1 MIPKHRANT
10 GGVGCVVDYPHIETG
25 QQGHTKRKV
34 KLVNN
39 LRRPNQQQHCAA
51 FGYYTLQCTRLLG
64 GLATS
69 RTASCDL
76 SCHNTIVCRPAEGG
90 WGGGPT
96 QQAWWSMQ
104 YTAEVYS
111 NLGATKGLGFSGA
124 GFPDRIGSNRGD
136 DGTLT
141 VPCTTSLSHPYRCNM
156 EEIQQGNTTAGCH
169 LASWSKL

>member
-25 QQGHTKRKV
+25 QQGHTKREV

-69 RTASCDL
+69 STASCDL

-90 WGGGPT
+90 GGVGAPHSRLGGACST
-96 QQAWWSMQ
+96 QQRF
-104 YTAEVYS
+104 TAIW
-111 NLGATKGLGFSGA
+111 G
-124 GFPDRIGSNRGD
+124 PRRD
-136 DGTLT
+136 
-141 VPCTTSLSHPYRCNM
+141 
-156 EEIQQGNTTAGCH
+156 
-169 LASWSKL
+169 